1 METPLQILSKVVP
14 GIISHIPQTLLYW
27 FLPSVLALA
36 LGSLLC
42 WARVSNRRNPLYWI
56 CTVVISFF
64 RGTPGIVQIY
74 IVFFGLPKL
83 IWAIGYDVSD
93 WTAGVYFIIA
103 TTLNLSC
110 FMAETL
116 RGGYLALDRGQV
128 EAGLSIGFS
137 RVQNFVHVI
146 APQTMKVALLN
157 IKNLEI
163 DVLKDTSVAY
173 TIGAVEIMG
182 YANRMIALRSG
193 LGQLWILG
201 AAAVI
206 YFVMCAVLEIAF
218 NLMVRRISRY
228 EEVAR

>member
-1 METPLQILSKVVP
+1 MESPMQIVSKVLP
-14 GIISHIPQTLLYW
+14 GIIAHIPQTLLYW
-27 FLPSVLALA
+27 FLPSVLALFFGA
-36 LGSLLC
+36 LLC
-42 WARVSNRRNPLYWI
+42 WARVSNRHRPLYWI

-93 WTAGVYFIIA
+93 WTAGVYFVIA

-146 APQTMKVALLN
+146 APQTLKVALLN

-182 YANRMIALRSG
+182 YANRMISLRSG

-201 AAAVI
+201 TAAVI
-206 YFVMCAVLEIAF
+206 YFIMCTLLEVAF
-218 NLMVRRISRY
+218 NLATRRISRF
-228 EEVAR
+228 EGVSR